1 MSSLIL
7 FAIGFYVEAS
17 SIIECPP
24 LPALSDDT
32 RSLLALSIRSPI
44 YIERARNGV
53 MSPDLFN
60 LLASRYVSGFEGVER
75 SPSNEETVVILEG
88 RYLSETTTL
97 PTLPASSVGDEIRQL
112 EEPTQVLGDQRL
124 PPIPETDVIRTDLG
138 DRLRELVA
146 KYWEHVAASA
156 IAEEKEGEFFA
167 QADPKLDEF
176 NVDLYSILVQGE
188 QMSVGNEMQCVLW
201 RTVLRQ
207 IHYRLLISVAD
218 TRMLDVSLL
227 DVLTSMSIVA
237 KNTDGLL
244 KKSFAPLLILAAPYI
259 AQGVAA
265 IGCWCLGQCIQWY
278 RRTTTTSTTQAPST
292 EDPLIQIRKEQR
304 LGFFSSANQYLDIVG
319 SAVRVFSCKDQEEFV
334 TGIAPVRNLAL
345 EKLSS
350 VAAVV
355 GQISA
360 ISSGFFDASD
370 LTKHVLTVISSLSSV
385 SNFQDWPGV
394 QEYVLSSLG
403 EIRSQLFDFA
413 LSTQ

>member
-1 MSSLIL
+1 MNGSP
-7 FAIGFYVEAS
+7 V
-17 SIIECPP
+17 IECPS
-24 LPALSDDT
+24 LPALSQDT
-32 RSLLALSIRSPI
+32 RSLLALTIRSPI
-44 YIERARNGV
+44 YIEQARTGV

-75 SPSNEETVVILEG
+75 SPSNEETVSILEG
-88 RYLSETTTL
+88 RYLSPTTTL
-97 PTLPASSVGDEIRQL
+97 PASQL
-112 EEPTQVLGDQRL
+112 EEPIQVLVDQRL
-124 PPIPETDVIRTDLG
+124 PPIPETDIIRTDLG

-167 QADPKLDEF
+167 EADPKLEEF
-176 NVDLYSILVQGE
+176 NVDLFSILVEGE
-188 QMSVGNEMQCVLW
+188 QMSLGNEMQCVLW
-201 RTVLRQ
+201 RIVLRQ

-218 TRMLDVSLL
+218 TRRLDVSLL

-244 KKSFAPLLILAAPYI
+244 KKSFLPLLIVAAPYI

-278 RRTTTTSTTQAPST
+278 RRTTTTSTTEAPST
-292 EDPLIQIRKEQR
+292 EDPLIEIRKRQR

-319 SAVRVFSCKDQEEFV
+319 SSVRVFSCRNQEEFIE
-334 TGIAPVRNLAL
+334 GIAPVRNLAL

-355 GQISA
+355 GQITAVST
-360 ISSGFFDASD
+360 GLFDASN
-370 LTKHVLTVISSLSSV
+370 LTRQVLTVISSLSSV
-385 SNFQDWPGV
+385 SNFQDWPSV

-403 EIRSQLFDFA
+403 EIRSHLFDFA